1 MTTDFDIA
9 DHGSIIILRPVSTE
23 ARYWVDDNLP
33 ADTPWFGRGVAVERR
48 YFDAIYDGITADG
61 LTIS

>member
-23 ARYWVDDNLP
+23 ARP
-33 ADTPWFGRGVAVERR
+33 AIHAPTLDRLASKL
-48 YFDAIYDGITADG
+48 AGIGESRA
-61 LTIS
+61 L